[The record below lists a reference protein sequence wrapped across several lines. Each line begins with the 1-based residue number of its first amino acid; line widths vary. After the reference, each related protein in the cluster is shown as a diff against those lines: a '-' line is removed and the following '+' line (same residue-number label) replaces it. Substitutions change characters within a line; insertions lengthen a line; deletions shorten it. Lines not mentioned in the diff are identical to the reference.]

1 MKAFILIAGLAL
13 GGCTSGSSGDATLR
27 EHAHGEAADTIVKG
41 PHGGR
46 LLRDGD
52 LGIEV
57 TIFERGV
64 PPEFHVYAYEGERPL
79 EPAEV
84 TLAITLRRFG
94 DHADTFRFAKREDYL
109 VGDATVEEP
118 HSFDVEVVAEHR
130 GRTSRWTYPSYE
142 GRTEM
147 SPAAR
152 AGSEI
157 EMATVGPAAIRTT
170 VRANG
175 RVVPNED
182 RLAHVIPRFPGVVK
196 EIRKRLGEAVVRGE
210 VLAVVESNESLQAYE
225 VKASIA
231 GTIIARDVTT
241 GELAPEGKV
250 LFTIAD
256 LGTVWADL
264 NVSSRDFQS
273 LRLGQRTIVEAGQGV
288 VKAEGTIIYLSP
300 FGAESTQTLLARVE
314 LSNAHGEWKPGLFVT
329 GEVLVEET
337 QVATAVKASA
347 LQTFRDWDVV
357 FLNEGNVFQA
367 IPVELG
373 RRDAEWVEIVGGVEP
388 GQRYAAANS
397 FVIKADI
404 GKSGAS
410 HDH

>member
-1 MKAFILIAGLAL
+1 M
-13 GGCTSGSSGDATLR
+13 R
-27 EHAHGEAADTIVKG
+27 EGAHGGATEAIVKG

-46 LLRDGD
+46 LLRDD
-52 LGIEV
+52 ELGIEV

-64 PPEFHVYAYEGERPL
+64 PPEFRVYAYEGDDPL
-79 EPAEV
+79 EPTEV
-84 TLAITLRRFG
+84 KLGITLRRFG
-94 DHADTFRFAKREDYL
+94 NRADTFRFVKCEDFL
-109 VGDATVEEP
+109 LGDAIVEEP
-118 HSFDVEVVAEHR
+118 HSFDVEVVVEHR

-147 SPAAR
+147 SPAAL

-157 EMATVGPAAIRTT
+157 AIETVGPAAIRAT
-170 VRANG
+170 VQANG

-196 EIRKRLGEAVVRGE
+196 EIRKRLGDAVTRGE

-231 GTIIARDVTT
+231 GTIIAKEVTT

-250 LFTIAD
+250 MFTIAD

-264 NVSSRDFQS
+264 NVSQRDFQS
-273 LRLGQRTIVEAGQGV
+273 LRLGQHAIVEAGYGV
-288 VKAEGTIIYLSP
+288 AKSEGPIIYLSP
-300 FGAESTQTLLARVE
+300 FGAETTQTLLARVE
-314 LSNAHGEWKPGLFVT
+314 LSNVEGQWKPGLFVS
-329 GEVLVEET
+329 GEVLVAES

-373 RRDAEWVEIVGGVEP
+373 RRDAEWVEIVGGVAS
-388 GQRYAAANS
+388 GQRYAAENS
-397 FVIKADI
+397 FVVKADI
-404 GKSGAS
+404 GRSGAT

>member
-1 MKAFILIAGLAL
+1 MKAFILIAGLTL
-13 GGCTSGSSGDATLR
+13 GGCSSGSSGDAPLR
-27 EHAHGEAADTIVKG
+27 EHAHGEATDSIVKG

-46 LLRDGD
+46 LLRDGQ

-64 PPEFHVYAYEGERPL
+64 PPEFHVYAYEGEQPL
-79 EPAEV
+79 DPSAV
-84 TLAITLRRFG
+84 KLTITLRRFG
-94 DHADTFRFAKREDYL
+94 DHVDAVGFAGREDYL
-109 VGDATVEEP
+109 LGDAIVEEP
-118 HSFDVEVVAEHR
+118 HSFDVDVVAERR
-130 GRTSRWTYPSYE
+130 GRTSRWTYSSYE

-147 SPAAR
+147 SPAGL

-157 EMATVGPAAIRTT
+157 EIATVGPAAIRTT

-182 RLAHVIPRFPGVVK
+182 RLAHVIPRFPGVVR
-196 EIRKRLGEAVVRGE
+196 EIRKRLGDAVPRGE

-225 VKASIA
+225 VKAPIG
-231 GTIIARDVTT
+231 GTIIAKEVTT
-241 GELAPEGKV
+241 GEFAPEGKV

-264 NVSSRDFQS
+264 NVPPRDFTA
-273 LRLGQRTIVEAGQGV
+273 LRIGQRAIVETGEGV
-288 VKAEGTIIYLSP
+288 VKAQGTIIYLSP
-300 FGAESTQTLLARVE
+300 FGAATTQTLLARVE
-314 LSNAHGEWKPGLFVT
+314 VENANGEWKPGLFVT
-329 GEVLVEET
+329 GEVLVAEN

-367 IPVELG
+367 VPVELG
-373 RRDAEWVEIVGGVEP
+373 RRDAEWVEVVVGVAL

-397 FVIKADI
+397 FVVKADI